1 MDPELTARIIS
12 LEENVASM
20 TGKLDIAL
28 EALATFTQIK
38 TPIIN
43 ESAASEETNDDDG
56 GDNLSPLGS
65 PNAGAVKMNIAKSF
79 NSTSSSSLSS
89 NKSSFSEY
97 GNPNP
102 NPQQLLSEKAKRHSI
117 FTPPQSTWVKLYSDK
132 KVKYFFFN
140 PVTKKVC
147 TYRYSKNTPSP
158 SIHVSMFQKCFACVS
173 KQWRHYLKLTYFF
186 VRLFSISSDAICAM
200 FTHIC
205 IVTYII
211 IHI

>member
-65 PNAGAVKMNIAKSF
+65 PNAGAVKMNITKSF
-79 NSTSSSSLSS
+79 NSTSSSSLSLS

-147 TYRYSKNTPSP
+147 IYRYSHNTP
-158 SIHVSMFQKCFACVS
+158 SIHVSMFQMFFLSIKTMETLYKIYLFFCSFIL
-173 KQWRHYLKLTYFF
+173 YLKRCNMY
-186 VRLFSISSDAICAM
+186 
-200 FTHIC
+200 
-205 IVTYII
+205 
-211 IHI
+211 